1 MIQRVNV
8 MSVGDYIQKFGIDG
22 IGKGADRWMI
32 KRQML
37 DTLRKEIFEL
47 SVFRIG
53 PEVFSNEYGPDEK
66 DRKKLENILEG
77 AQKKWNGICK
87 IFNRYQETAGLIEEK
102 DLKEYLNE
110 QMKMANDISRRE
122 ETEDEEE
129 EENDGPDETE

>member
-1 MIQRVNV
+1 MIQHVNV

-37 DTLRKEIFEL
+37 DTLRKEILEL
-47 SVFRIG
+47 SLFRIG
-53 PEVFSNEYGPDEK
+53 PEVFSDEYGPDEK
-66 DRKKLENILEG
+66 NRKKLENILEG
-77 AQKKWNGICK
+77 AQKKWNSICK
-87 IFNRYQETAGLIEEK
+87 IFNQYQETAGLIEEK

-110 QMKMANDISRRE
+110 RMKMNNDISRRE

-129 EENDGPDETE
+129 EENNGSDETE